1 MIVIDA
7 AIGRLEKVEK
17 LASPS
22 NRAGR
27 IDVSV
32 RGSRKIANTAGA
44 RIVNSILSAATNAR
58 INAKW
63 FKT

>member
-1 MIVIDA
+1 MIVICV
-7 AIGRLEKVEK
+7 AIDQLGKMAK
-17 LASPS
+17 LALHNNS
-22 NRAGR
+22 AGR

-44 RIVNSILSAATNAR
+44 RIVKSILSTATNAR
-58 INAKW
+58 KNAKW